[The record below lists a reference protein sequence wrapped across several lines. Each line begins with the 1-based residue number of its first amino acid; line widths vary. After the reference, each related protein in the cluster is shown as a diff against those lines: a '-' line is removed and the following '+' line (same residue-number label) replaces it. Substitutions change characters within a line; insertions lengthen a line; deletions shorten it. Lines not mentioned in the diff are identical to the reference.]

1 MAKVQA
7 ALTNFTGGEFS
18 PRLYGRSD
26 VQKYR
31 NAAKTIENFIIVP
44 HGGARKRS
52 GTKFVVEVKS
62 SSDTSHRL
70 VPFQYNTE
78 QAYVLL
84 FGPSYI
90 WFIKDQGII
99 TETTQGV
106 TGITNTNP
114 AVLTYA
120 GSDTF
125 ANGDK
130 VYITGVGGMHQV
142 NNRHHTVANVNTG
155 ANSFELSGVDAT
167 GYGTYTS
174 GGTIG
179 EIVELATPFTA
190 DELSDLDFAQS
201 ADTLYIS
208 HPSHHPTKL
217 QRSSHTAWTLTE
229 VVFEKG
235 PFRTINANEEIILT
249 PSAFS
254 GSATG
259 YGTQQVGQT
268 FTLTATGGT
277 PFTSGHVGS
286 LWRLNESSDGETGIA
301 SATVGDSSKN
311 INNNDTYTTDGN
323 VYGVTNVNGTGTWEK
338 FTRVPKHKSGRV
350 RIYGGTGTSVYF
362 DSDYLHNGWCVIE
375 ITAFTSS
382 TVVTAEIVY
391 NQMPSSIATSGT
403 SFWEEGSFSG
413 ERGFPRGITF
423 FEQRLMF
430 AGTESEP
437 NTVWG
442 SRSAAFEDFEDGPDD
457 DDAITFT
464 IASGTVDI
472 ILWISGGR
480 VLSVGT
486 PAGEFSIAST
496 SNNEALTP
504 SNVRAIPQTS
514 LGSSKAKPIRIGQVL
529 LFTQRAG
536 DPDNYG
542 IKIREYA
549 YRYEA
554 DSFASADLTIFSQHV
569 TGEGI
574 IQLAYQSDPES
585 VIWGIRSDG
594 ALAACTYER
603 EQEVVAWHRQVLG
616 GTSAAVE
623 QVCVIPGA
631 QGDEPY
637 YLASRT
643 INGGTKRYIEF
654 LTKPIGDTD
663 DKEDGVYLDCSV
675 TYLGAATST
684 ITGLHYLEGQTVD
697 VLNYGSVEKGK
708 VVTNASITLTNP
720 ATLNQPVHIG
730 LPYTSILNSLD
741 LDAGA
746 QAGTAMSRSRRI
758 SQVYARLQ
766 RSLGG
771 TVGYDESKQDDIL
784 YRAPEA
790 PMGASP
796 PLFSGLKEVDFY
808 GGHEKEMFI
817 RFEHDDPLPFFVTA
831 VVAEMQTQ
839 G

>member
-1 MAKVQA
+1 VAKVTA
-7 ALTNFTGGEFS
+7 NITNFTAGEFS

-31 NAAKTIENFIIVP
+31 NACKSCENFIIVP

-52 GTKFVVEVKS
+52 GTKYVVEVKS
-62 SSDTSHRL
+62 SADPVRL

-78 QAYVLL
+78 QAYALM
-84 FGPSYI
+84 FGPSYV
-90 WFIKDQGII
+90 WFLKDQGII
-99 TETTQGV
+99 THTVQNI
-106 TGITNTNP
+106 TGITNASTG
-114 AVLTYA
+114 VLTYS

-125 ANGDK
+125 ANGDR
-130 VYITGVGGMHQV
+130 VYISGVVGMHQV
-142 NNRHHTVANVNTG
+142 NNRHFMVANVNSGSNT
-155 ANSFELSGVDAT
+155 FELSGVNTTA
-167 GYGTYTS
+167 YGTYAS
-174 GGTIG
+174 GGTVG
-179 EIVELATPFTA
+179 EIVELTTPFTA

-208 HPSHHPTKL
+208 HADHHPTKIT
-217 QRSSHTAWTLTE
+217 RSSHTSWTLSE

-235 PFRTINANEEIILT
+235 PFRTINDDEDIVLT

-259 YGTQQVGQT
+259 YGTQQVGDT

-277 PFTSGHVGS
+277 PFTADHVGS
-286 LWRLNESSDGETGIA
+286 LWRLNESSTGETGIA
-301 SATVGDSSKN
+301 SATVGDSSKT
-311 INNNDTYTTDGN
+311 INNNDTYTVDGN

-362 DSDYLHNGWCVIE
+362 DADYLHNSWCVIE

-382 TVVTAEIVY
+382 TIVTAEVVY
-391 NQMPSSIATSGT
+391 NQVPASIIASGT
-403 SFWEEGSFSG
+403 SFWEEGAFSG
-413 ERGFPRGITF
+413 ERGFPRAITF
-423 FEQRLMF
+423 FEQRLML
-430 AGTESEP
+430 AGTDAEP

-464 IASGTVDI
+464 IASGTVDVI
-472 ILWISGGR
+472 WWISGGR
-480 VLSVGT
+480 VLSAGT

-514 LGSSKAKPIRIGQVL
+514 LGSSRAKPTRIGQVL
-529 LFTQRAG
+529 LFPQRAG
-536 DPDNYG
+536 DPDNYAV
-542 IKIREYA
+542 KIREYA
-549 YRYEA
+549 YRYEQ
-554 DSFASADLTIFSQHV
+554 DSFASADLTIFSQHI
-569 TGEGI
+569 TGDGI
-574 IQLAYQSDPES
+574 VQLAYQGDPES
-585 VIWGIRSDG
+585 VIWAVREDGI
-594 ALAACTYER
+594 LAACTYER
-603 EQEVVAWHRQVLG
+603 EQDVVAWHRQILG
-616 GTSAAVE
+616 GTDTAVE
-623 QVCVIPGA
+623 SVCVIPGA
-631 QGDEPY
+631 DGDEVY
-637 YLASRT
+637 FEVSRT
-643 INGGTKRYIEF
+643 INGGTKRYVEV
-654 LTKPIGDTD
+654 LTQPLGDAD
-663 DKEDGVYLDCSV
+663 DKEDGIYTDCAA
-675 TYLGAATST
+675 TYSGAATST
-684 ITGLHYLEGQTVD
+684 ITGLYHLEGQVVD
-697 VLNYGSVEKGK
+697 VLNYGSVEKAK
-708 VVTNASITLTNP
+708 TVTNGAITLTNA

-758 SQVYARLQ
+758 SQVYVRLQ

-771 TVGYDESKQDDIL
+771 TVGYDENKQDDIQ
-784 YRAPEA
+784 YRTPEEV
-790 PMGASP
+790 MGSSP
-796 PLFSGLKEVDFY
+796 ALFSGLKEVDFY
-808 GGHEKEMFI
+808 GGHEREMFI

-831 VVAEMQTQ
+831 VVAELNTV